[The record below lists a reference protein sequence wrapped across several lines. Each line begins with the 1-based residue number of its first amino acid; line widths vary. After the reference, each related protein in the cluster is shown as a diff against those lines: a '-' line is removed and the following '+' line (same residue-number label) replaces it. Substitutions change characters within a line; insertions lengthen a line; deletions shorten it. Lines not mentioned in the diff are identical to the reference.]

1 MGSTPNFPATDLTTS
16 ITDQQRTQSDLT
28 GKLGQIETE
37 LTDFLD
43 DETITT
49 LANYQTISG
58 EVNNLIPLIT
68 SFNTSVNQIS
78 NKMLDTNNLLNS
90 SLGQITTNYQLNSM
104 ISDKTLDNITAQNEQ
119 LTQEFNNKTRMTEI
133 NNYFSNMNTYLI
145 LVMRNI
151 ALIIAVIIVFIT
163 LSKRGILPENIS
175 TLMIVIG
182 VLGII
187 GYVIY
192 TIYDINIRDR
202 FNFNEYVIP
211 FDPTAKQLESSDRS
225 GGLTDIR
232 KVLGREFIGELD
244 KLQGITGTCFGDDC
258 CEPGTI
264 YDIKRKACIIQCS
277 SGEIYTQVVDPITGE
292 ISGNCI

>member
-1 MGSTPNFPATDLTTS
+1 MGTDPNFSAIDLTTT
-16 ITDQQRTQSDLT
+16 IANQQRTGNSLT
-28 GKLGQIETE
+28 TQLGQIETE
-37 LTDFLD
+37 LNSFLN
-43 DETITT
+43 DETITP

-58 EVNNLIPLIT
+58 EVNNIKSLIS
-68 SFNTSVNQIS
+68 SFNTNLNQTS
-78 NKMLDTNNLLNS
+78 NEMLEANNLLNS
-90 SLGQITTNYQLNSM
+90 SLGQITTNYQLNTM
-104 ISDKTLDNITAQNEQ
+104 VSDKTFDNITAQNKQ
-119 LTQEFNNKTRMTEI
+119 LIQEFNNKTRMTEI

-151 ALIIAVIIVFIT
+151 ALVIAVIIVFIT

-175 TLMIVIG
+175 TLIIVIG

-211 FDPTAKQLESSDRS
+211 FDPTAKLLESSDRS

-244 KLQGITGTCFGDDC
+244 KLQGIAGTCFGDDC

-264 YDIKRKACIIQCS
+264 YDINRKACVIQCL
-277 SGEIYTQVVDPITGE
+277 SGQIYTQTVDPNTGQ
-292 ISGNCI
+292 ISGKCK